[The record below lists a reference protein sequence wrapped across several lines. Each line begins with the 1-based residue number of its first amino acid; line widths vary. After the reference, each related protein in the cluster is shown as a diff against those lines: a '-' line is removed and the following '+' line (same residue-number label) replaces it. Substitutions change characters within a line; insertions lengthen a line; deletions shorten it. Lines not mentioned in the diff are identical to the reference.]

1 MKKIKLLIFVVFC
14 LVFIEPAM
22 AQQAPFYTQYMFND
36 YLVNPAV
43 AGSNNYFQIR
53 ANSRIQWIGMSE
65 APRTMSVA
73 AYGPFKEKPM
83 GYGGYIFNDVTGPES
98 RLSLGGTYSYNL
110 MITDMMRISG
120 GITLGLMQYK
130 LDGTK
135 INIGEQVGYDPA
147 FPDGVESQLIPDA
160 SAGIYLYSV
169 YYYVGISAHQLLGNK
184 FSLHEDLD
192 SVDTDMGINR
202 LKQHLYLSG
211 GYHFILNRDFV
222 LQPSA
227 LIKYTGP
234 GQFQAEINVKT
245 TYQRMIW
252 GGLSYRTGD
261 ALAVLLGYNYENKI
275 YFGLSYDI
283 TVSEL
288 RRYSNGTI
296 EVMIGYRFNDIK

>member
-1 MKKIKLLIFVVFC
+1 MKKIKLLIFVVLC
-14 LVFIEPAM
+14 LAFIEPVK

-73 AYGPFKEKPM
+73 AYGPFKERPM

-110 MITDMMRISG
+110 MLTDMMRISG
-120 GITLGLMQYK
+120 GITIGLMQYK
-130 LDGTK
+130 LDGTQIK
-135 INIGEQVGYDPA
+135 IGDQVGYDPA
-147 FPDGVESQLIPDA
+147 FPDGVESQMIPDA
-160 SAGIYLYSV
+160 SAGVYLYST

-184 FSLHEDLD
+184 FNLHEDLD

-234 GQFQAEINVKT
+234 GYFQAEINVKA

-261 ALAVLLGYNYENKI
+261 AVAVLLGYNYENKI

-296 EVMIGYRFNDIK
+296 EVMIGYRFNDVK